1 MNVQFAEVMTGC
13 LQRDKQ
19 VYRSEFVNGEG
30 EKTPE
35 GLVEGDMV
43 FDERATGVR
52 QGRVADILL
61 QSGRVM
67 SRTIKDGLNDRPQR
81 RLS

>member
-1 MNVQFAEVMTGC
+1 MTGC

-43 FDERATGVR
+43 FDECATGVR
-52 QGRVADILL
+52 QGCVADILL
-61 QSGRVM
+61 QLCRVM
-67 SRTIKDGLNDRPQR
+67 NRIIKDGLDDRPQR
-81 RLS
+81 KLN